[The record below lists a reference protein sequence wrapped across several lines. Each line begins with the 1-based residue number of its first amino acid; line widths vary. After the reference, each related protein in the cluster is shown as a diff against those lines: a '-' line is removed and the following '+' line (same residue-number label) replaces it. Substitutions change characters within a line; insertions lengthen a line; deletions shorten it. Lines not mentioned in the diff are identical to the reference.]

1 MILVYYLPVNGIVER
16 GYRSFKDTL
25 AKLTEGGKLGWVNYL
40 YAVLLVDWTTVRGPT
55 GCTLFYLNY
64 SREAVLLIEMDIP
77 TWRLLDWPSV
87 KSREELLALRARQ
100 LLRRDK
106 DLEEATLR
114 L

>member
-1 MILVYYLPVNGIVER
+1 MVER
-16 GYRSFKDTL
+16 GYRSFEDAL

-40 YAVLLVDWTTVRGPT
+40 HAVLLADRTTVRGPT
-55 GCTLFYLNY
+55 GRTPFYLNY
-64 SREAVLLIEMDIP
+64 GREAVLPIEMDIP

-100 LLRRDK
+100 LLRRDE